1 MRDWFEKNLDMLI
14 RKQEHSVEAVKLEYL
29 LQRQVIATSSSAAGG
44 VSAARSEPRELNT
57 PRGGGGHLTSTAA
70 AGVVVITNPFEHQT
84 HAEQRRIHDLIKY

>member
-1 MRDWFEKNLDMLI
+1 MKDWFEKNLDMLI

-29 LQRQVIATSSSAAGG
+29 LQRQVIATSSSASGR
-44 VSAARSEPRELNT
+44 VSAARAEPREINT
-57 PRGGGGHLTSTAA
+57 PRGGGGHLTST